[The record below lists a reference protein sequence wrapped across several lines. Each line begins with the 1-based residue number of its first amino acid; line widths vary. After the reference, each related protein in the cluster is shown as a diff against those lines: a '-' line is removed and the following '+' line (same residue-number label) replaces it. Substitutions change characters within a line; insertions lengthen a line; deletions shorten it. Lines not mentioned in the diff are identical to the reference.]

1 MSMKPFA
8 ALAGLTF
15 LGASALATFSSA
27 ALAAGE
33 TIRIGMPANLTGD
46 LSSLD
51 GPMVSGAKLKAQQ
64 INAAGGVLGKML
76 ELVIVDTRTDR
87 ATVAAE
93 GKQLIA
99 RRPAAIVAYTDSDSV
114 LTLGPLAQ
122 EAGIPFVT
130 PGATSPKLPGEI
142 GDALFLACFGDNV
155 QAAAGAEFLHRTLR
169 ARTVYLLSDTT
180 NVYTTLLSSYFKQA
194 FARDGGTILLEDTYK
209 ADDVSIASQI
219 ARLLALPAK
228 PDALYVAALP
238 DDIGPLVK
246 QLRAAGVNQP
256 IVGGDGY
263 DTPLLLGIGGAA
275 ANDVYFSTHV
285 YMAEDGTD
293 AVKAFYA
300 AYKAAYGRAPENAF
314 AGLGYDAV
322 GLVAQAIAKAG
333 AAEPMKIR
341 ATLATTENFAGITGT
356 VSYRPGS
363 RIPDKGVAII
373 GVKDGRLSLAAELT
387 PSWVPAP

>member
-8 ALAGLTF
+8 ALVGLTF
-15 LGASALATFSSA
+15 LGASALAAFPSA
-27 ALAAGE
+27 ALAADE

-194 FARDGGTILLEDTYK
+194 FAHDGGTILLEDTYK

-333 AAEPMKIR
+333 SAEPTKIR

-363 RIPDKGVAII
+363 RIPDKSVAII

>member
-194 FARDGGTILLEDTYK
+194 FAHDGGTILLEDTYK

-333 AAEPMKIR
+333 AAEPTKIR

-363 RIPDKGVAII
+363 RIPDKSVAII

>member
-8 ALAGLTF
+8 ALVGLTF
-15 LGASALATFSSA
+15 LGASALTAFSSA
-27 ALAAGE
+27 ALAADE

-194 FARDGGTILLEDTYK
+194 FAHDGGTILLEDTYK

-333 AAEPMKIR
+333 SAEPTKIR

-363 RIPDKGVAII
+363 RIPDKSVAII

>member
-1 MSMKPFA
+1 MKPFA
-8 ALAGLTF
+8 ALVGLTF
-15 LGASALATFSSA
+15 LGVSALAAFPSA
-27 ALAAGE
+27 ALAADE

-122 EAGIPFVT
+122 EAGIAFVT

-194 FARDGGTILLEDTYK
+194 FAHDGGTILLEDTYK

-300 AYKAAYGRAPENAF
+300 AYKAAYARAPENAF
-314 AGLGYDAV
+314 AGLGYDAI

-333 AAEPMKIR
+333 SADPAKIR

-363 RIPDKGVAII
+363 RIPDKSVAII
-373 GVKDGRLSLAAELT
+373 GVKDVRLSLAAELT

>member
-15 LGASALATFSSA
+15 LGASALAAFPSA
-27 ALAAGE
+27 ALAADE

-194 FARDGGTILLEDTYK
+194 FAHDGGTILLEDTYK

-333 AAEPMKIR
+333 AAEPTKIR

-363 RIPDKGVAII
+363 RIPDKSVAII

>member
-194 FARDGGTILLEDTYK
+194 FAHDGGTILLEDTYK

>member
-8 ALAGLTF
+8 ALVGLTF
-15 LGASALATFSSA
+15 LGASALAAFPSA
-27 ALAAGE
+27 ALAADE

-64 INAAGGVLGKML
+64 INATGGVLGKML

-194 FARDGGTILLEDTYK
+194 FAHDGGTILLEDTYK

-300 AYKAAYGRAPENAF
+300 AYKAAYARAPENAF
-314 AGLGYDAV
+314 AGLGYDAI

-333 AAEPMKIR
+333 SADPAKIR

-363 RIPDKGVAII
+363 RIPDKSVAII

>member
-8 ALAGLTF
+8 ALFGLTF
-15 LGASALATFSSA
+15 LGASALAAFPSA
-27 ALAAGE
+27 ALAADE

-64 INAAGGVLGKML
+64 INATGGVLGKML

-155 QAAAGAEFLHRTLR
+155 QAAAGAEFLHQTLR

-194 FARDGGTILLEDTYK
+194 FAHDGGTILLEDTYK

-333 AAEPMKIR
+333 SADPAKIR

>member
-8 ALAGLTF
+8 ALVGLTF
-15 LGASALATFSSA
+15 LGASALTAYSSA
-27 ALAAGE
+27 ALAADE
-33 TIRIGMPANLTGD
+33 TILIGMPVNLTGD

-194 FARDGGTILLEDTYK
+194 FAHDGGTILLEDTYK

-300 AYKAAYGRAPENAF
+300 AYKAAYARAPENAF
-314 AGLGYDAV
+314 AGLGYDAI

-333 AAEPMKIR
+333 SADPAKIR

-363 RIPDKGVAII
+363 RIPDKSVAII

>member
-8 ALAGLTF
+8 ALVGLMF
-15 LGASALATFSSA
+15 LGASALTAFSSA
-27 ALAAGE
+27 ALAADE

-194 FARDGGTILLEDTYK
+194 FAHDGGTILLEDTYK

-333 AAEPMKIR
+333 SAEPTKIR

-363 RIPDKGVAII
+363 RIPDKSVAII

>member
-194 FARDGGTILLEDTYK
+194 FAHDGGTILLEDTYK

-333 AAEPMKIR
+333 SAEPTKIR

-363 RIPDKGVAII
+363 RIPDKSVAII

>member
-194 FARDGGTILLEDTYK
+194 FAHDGGTILLEDTYK

-333 AAEPMKIR
+333 SAKPTKIR

-363 RIPDKGVAII
+363 RIPDKSVAII

>member
-8 ALAGLTF
+8 ALVGLTF
-15 LGASALATFSSA
+15 LGVSALAAFPSA
-27 ALAAGE
+27 ALAADE
-33 TIRIGMPANLTGD
+33 TILIGMPANLTGD

-194 FARDGGTILLEDTYK
+194 FAHDGGTILLEDTYK

-314 AGLGYDAV
+314 AGLGYDAI

-333 AAEPMKIR
+333 SADPAKIR

>member
-333 AAEPMKIR
+333 AAEPTKIR

>member
-8 ALAGLTF
+8 ALVGLTF
-15 LGASALATFSSA
+15 LGVSALAAFPSA
-27 ALAAGE
+27 ALAADE

-194 FARDGGTILLEDTYK
+194 FAHDGGTILLEDTYK

-314 AGLGYDAV
+314 AGLGYDAI

-333 AAEPMKIR
+333 SADPAKIR

-363 RIPDKGVAII
+363 RIPDKSVAII

>member
-15 LGASALATFSSA
+15 LGASALTAFSSA
-27 ALAAGE
+27 ALAADE

-169 ARTVYLLSDTT
+169 ARTVYLLSGTT

-333 AAEPMKIR
+333 AAEPTKIR

>member
-8 ALAGLTF
+8 ALVGLTF
-15 LGASALATFSSA
+15 LGVSALAAFPSA
-27 ALAAGE
+27 ALAADE

-142 GDALFLACFGDNV
+142 GDGLFLACFGDNV
-155 QAAAGAEFLHRTLR
+155 QAAAGAEFLHRTSCER
-169 ARTVYLLSDTT
+169 QDRLSAAATPPNT
-180 NVYTTLLSSYFKQA
+180 RRCCRQYFKQA
-194 FARDGGTILLEDTYK
+194 FA
-209 ADDVSIASQI
+209 Q
-219 ARLLALPAK
+219 
-228 PDALYVAALP
+228 
-238 DDIGPLVK
+238 
-246 QLRAAGVNQP
+246 
-256 IVGGDGY
+256 
-263 DTPLLLGIGGAA
+263 
-275 ANDVYFSTHV
+275 
-285 YMAEDGTD
+285 
-293 AVKAFYA
+293 
-300 AYKAAYGRAPENAF
+300 
-314 AGLGYDAV
+314 
-322 GLVAQAIAKAG
+322 
-333 AAEPMKIR
+333 
-341 ATLATTENFAGITGT
+341 
-356 VSYRPGS
+356 
-363 RIPDKGVAII
+363 
-373 GVKDGRLSLAAELT
+373 
-387 PSWVPAP
+387 

>member
-333 AAEPMKIR
+333 SAEPMKIR

>member
-8 ALAGLTF
+8 ALVGLTF
-15 LGASALATFSSA
+15 LGASALTAYSSA
-27 ALAAGE
+27 ALAADE
-33 TIRIGMPANLTGD
+33 TILIGMPVNLTGD

-64 INAAGGVLGKML
+64 INATGGVLGKML

-194 FARDGGTILLEDTYK
+194 FAHDGGTILLEDTYK

-300 AYKAAYGRAPENAF
+300 AYKAAYARAPENAF
-314 AGLGYDAV
+314 AGLGYDAI

-333 AAEPMKIR
+333 SADPAKIR

-363 RIPDKGVAII
+363 RIPDKSVAII